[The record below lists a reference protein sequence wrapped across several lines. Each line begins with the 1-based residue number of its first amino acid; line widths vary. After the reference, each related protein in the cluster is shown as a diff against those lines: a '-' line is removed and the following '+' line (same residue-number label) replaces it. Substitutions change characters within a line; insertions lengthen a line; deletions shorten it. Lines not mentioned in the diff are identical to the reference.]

1 MKRTATLG
9 RRELEIMSVVWD
21 LGEATVR
28 QVWEQ
33 LGTGAYTT
41 VMTMMRALED
51 QKKVLA
57 HRVDGKSFVYRAVL
71 NREEYAQSSAADL
84 CDRVF
89 GGSIPLLVHNLL
101 GRQRPS
107 PEDIESLKR
116 ILAAEEAHLNGK
128 RR

>member
-1 MKRTATLG
+1 MNRIPSLG
-9 RRELEIMSVVWD
+9 KRELEIMHVVWD
-21 LGEATVR
+21 MGEATVR

-41 VMTMMRALED
+41 VLTMMRALEE
-51 QKKVLA
+51 QKKVLV
-57 HRVDGKSFVYRAVL
+57 HRVEGKSFVYRAAL
-71 NREEYAQSSAADL
+71 NREEYAQATAVDL

-107 PEDIESLKR
+107 PEDIASLKQ
-116 ILAAEEAHLNGK
+116 ILENAEANLKGK
-128 RR
+128 RK

>member
-1 MKRTATLG
+1 MKRIPSLG
-9 RRELEIMSVVWD
+9 KRELEIVSIVWD

-33 LGTGAYTT
+33 LGRGAYTT
-41 VMTMMRALED
+41 VLTMMRALED

-57 HRVDGKSFVYRAVL
+57 HRVEGKSFVYRAVL
-71 NREEYAQSSAADL
+71 NREEYAQASAADL

-107 PEDIESLKR
+107 PEDIESLKQ
-116 ILAAEEAHLNGK
+116 ILAAEEANLNGK
-128 RR
+128 RK